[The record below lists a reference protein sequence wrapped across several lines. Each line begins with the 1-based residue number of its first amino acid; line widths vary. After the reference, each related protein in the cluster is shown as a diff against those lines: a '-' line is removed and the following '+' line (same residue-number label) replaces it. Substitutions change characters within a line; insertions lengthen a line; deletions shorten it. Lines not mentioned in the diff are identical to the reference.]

1 VTDLESFPKA
11 QGPFD
16 TVICL
21 NVVEHVE
28 DDKKSL
34 RNIREVLA
42 EGGRAIVLVP
52 QGQWNFGTLDEVLGH
67 HRRYSKEALRQLAL
81 DCGFELKELLEF
93 NRIGTLGWFLNGK
106 ILKRRKFGLLQ
117 ILALNALT
125 PLLRLVDRLLPIPS
139 LSLIAVLERKS
150 DGQGAQ
156 AA

>member
-1 VTDLESFPKA
+1 
-11 QGPFD
+11 
-16 TVICL
+16 
-21 NVVEHVE
+21 
-28 DDKKSL
+28 
-34 RNIREVLA
+34 
-42 EGGRAIVLVP
+42 
-52 QGQWNFGTLDEVLGH
+52 
-67 HRRYSKEALRQLAL
+67 LRQLAL

-125 PLLRLVDRLLPIPS
+125 PLLRLIDRLLPIPS